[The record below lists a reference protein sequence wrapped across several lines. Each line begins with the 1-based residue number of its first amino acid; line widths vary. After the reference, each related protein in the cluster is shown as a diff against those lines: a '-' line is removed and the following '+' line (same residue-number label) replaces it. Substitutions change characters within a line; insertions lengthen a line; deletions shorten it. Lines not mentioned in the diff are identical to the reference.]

1 MVPVSRPDI
10 SVLEQSLV
18 AKAVESTWI
27 SSAGYFIDEFEATFS
42 SLNRSKYCLTTTN
55 GTTALHLALLGLGI
69 KSGDVVIVPSFT
81 YIASVNCIKY
91 CGATPVFAEINAD
104 NWCIS
109 VDSISSLVTPKT
121 KAVIA
126 VHIYGRCADISSL
139 RKFCDDNKLFLI
151 EDVAEAPFA
160 KLNGIQAGS
169 LGDIST
175 FSFFGNKIVS
185 SGEGGAVTTSN
196 IELYEKMKIIRNQ
209 GMDPNVRYFFSQIG
223 YNYRMTNIAAAI
235 LVGQLERLSEMWD
248 RRCELY
254 ASYRN
259 ILNGFDFI
267 QLQDP
272 VPDETIS
279 PWLFPVLLDNGA
291 RRNAVIEHLSQSGI
305 DSRPFFIPIHSLPIY
320 REIESKSTFEL
331 TNSISAR
338 GMNLPTSS
346 AFTDDEIK
354 TLLSGV
360 KSAFE
365 HA

>member
-1 MVPVSRPDI
+1 
-10 SVLEQSLV
+10 
-18 AKAVESTWI
+18 
-27 SSAGYFIDEFEATFS
+27 
-42 SLNRSKYCLTTTN
+42 
-55 GTTALHLALLGLGI
+55 
-69 KSGDVVIVPSFT
+69 
-81 YIASVNCIKY
+81 
-91 CGATPVFAEINAD
+91 
-104 NWCIS
+104 
-109 VDSISSLVTPKT
+109 
-121 KAVIA
+121 
-126 VHIYGRCADISSL
+126 
-139 RKFCDDNKLFLI
+139 
-151 EDVAEAPFA
+151 
-160 KLNGIQAGS
+160 
-169 LGDIST
+169 
-175 FSFFGNKIVS
+175 
-185 SGEGGAVTTSN
+185 
-196 IELYEKMKIIRNQ
+196 MKIIRNQ

-331 TNSISAR
+331 TNSISTR